1 VQALSLMYHDVV
13 EDGQWDSSGLT
24 IAGAAEYKL
33 ELREFERHLAAI
45 QAAGIAVTEFIVA
58 KGTSVHHG
66 ARWCY
71 ASAVVA
77 AISAIALLFG
87 RDLRPRELA
96 EGIVAA
102 GHHDAG
108 KRQPVARDGREAFDR
123 RGKVRSLDVGRHDEE
138 RAVDRQRCVAGA
150 MRDGEAA
157 EAVRDQHH
165 RTAGGADAGR
175 ERLHPLATDRVEPVA
190 LHDALEVG
198 MRFLPEALP
207 VLGAGVA
214 PAGDDED
221 ARPHGW
227 AAAQGGG
234 NRRSPF
240 FHAICSAT
248 SRGSWPSQTWTAS
261 EAAPTDSQRE
271 VTQVS
276 VPDIK
281 SVTGTW
287 KGIVYRSGGEPEN
300 ITLTIR
306 EDGTY
311 DIVSA
316 DKVGASRGS
325 GKIVISDGRLVI
337 EGERGRGVGTL
348 ARNGGGDL
356 VMNVD
361 ATLNDNSTLSAKLW
375 PSR

>member
-1 VQALSLMYHDVV
+1 MAAKGLRSLWTVLGV
-13 EDGQWDSSGLT
+13 T
-24 IAGAAEYKL
+24 IMIG
-33 ELREFERHLAAI
+33 LAA
-45 QAAGIAVTEFIVA
+45 ALAGCA
-58 KGTSVHHG
+58 SVG
-66 ARWCY
+66 
-71 ASAVVA
+71 
-77 AISAIALLFG
+77 
-87 RDLRPRELA
+87 P
-96 EGIVAA
+96 
-102 GHHDAG
+102 
-108 KRQPVARDGREAFDR
+108 
-123 RGKVRSLDVGRHDEE
+123 
-138 RAVDRQRCVAGA
+138 
-150 MRDGEAA
+150 
-157 EAVRDQHH
+157 
-165 RTAGGADAGR
+165 
-175 ERLHPLATDRVEPVA
+175 
-190 LHDALEVG
+190 
-198 MRFLPEALP
+198 
-207 VLGAGVA
+207 
-214 PAGDDED
+214 
-221 ARPHGW
+221 
-227 AAAQGGG
+227 
-234 NRRSPF
+234 
-240 FHAICSAT
+240 
-248 SRGSWPSQTWTAS
+248 
-261 EAAPTDSQRE
+261 

-325 GKIVISDGRLVI
+325 GKIVISDGRLAI

>member
-1 VQALSLMYHDVV
+1 MAATGLRSLWTVLGV
-13 EDGQWDSSGLT
+13 T
-24 IAGAAEYKL
+24 IMIG
-33 ELREFERHLAAI
+33 LAA
-45 QAAGIAVTEFIVA
+45 ALAGCA
-58 KGTSVHHG
+58 SVG
-66 ARWCY
+66 
-71 ASAVVA
+71 
-77 AISAIALLFG
+77 
-87 RDLRPRELA
+87 P
-96 EGIVAA
+96 
-102 GHHDAG
+102 
-108 KRQPVARDGREAFDR
+108 
-123 RGKVRSLDVGRHDEE
+123 
-138 RAVDRQRCVAGA
+138 
-150 MRDGEAA
+150 
-157 EAVRDQHH
+157 
-165 RTAGGADAGR
+165 
-175 ERLHPLATDRVEPVA
+175 
-190 LHDALEVG
+190 
-198 MRFLPEALP
+198 
-207 VLGAGVA
+207 
-214 PAGDDED
+214 
-221 ARPHGW
+221 
-227 AAAQGGG
+227 
-234 NRRSPF
+234 
-240 FHAICSAT
+240 
-248 SRGSWPSQTWTAS
+248 
-261 EAAPTDSQRE
+261 

>member
-1 VQALSLMYHDVV
+1 MAAKGLRSLWTVLGV
-13 EDGQWDSSGLT
+13 T
-24 IAGAAEYKL
+24 IMIG
-33 ELREFERHLAAI
+33 LAA
-45 QAAGIAVTEFIVA
+45 ALAGCA
-58 KGTSVHHG
+58 SVG
-66 ARWCY
+66 
-71 ASAVVA
+71 
-77 AISAIALLFG
+77 
-87 RDLRPRELA
+87 P
-96 EGIVAA
+96 
-102 GHHDAG
+102 
-108 KRQPVARDGREAFDR
+108 
-123 RGKVRSLDVGRHDEE
+123 
-138 RAVDRQRCVAGA
+138 
-150 MRDGEAA
+150 
-157 EAVRDQHH
+157 
-165 RTAGGADAGR
+165 
-175 ERLHPLATDRVEPVA
+175 
-190 LHDALEVG
+190 
-198 MRFLPEALP
+198 
-207 VLGAGVA
+207 
-214 PAGDDED
+214 
-221 ARPHGW
+221 
-227 AAAQGGG
+227 
-234 NRRSPF
+234 
-240 FHAICSAT
+240 
-248 SRGSWPSQTWTAS
+248 
-261 EAAPTDSQRE
+261 